1 MLLNSLDWGFMIA
14 FFFLSLAIGLAVSRK
29 AGRSAEDYFVSG
41 RSMPW
46 WLLGISMVATTFS
59 TDTPNLVTDIVRTH
73 GVAGNWVWFAFL
85 ITGMVTVFV
94 YARLW
99 KRSGVLTDIEFYE
112 LRYSGKI
119 AAFLRGFRA
128 LYLGLLFNIVIMA
141 SVTLAAIKIGGVLLG
156 ISPLATV
163 VIAGS
168 IVVLYSMLGGL
179 TGVLITDFFQFI
191 IAMFGAFAV
200 AVYAVKLPQVGGLH
214 RLLTHP
220 IVRERV
226 SLLPNFSDP
235 NTLMAIFVIPL
246 AVQWWAAWYPGA
258 EPGGGGYIAQRM
270 FAAKNEDHAIGA
282 TFLFNVTHYALRPW
296 PWIIV
301 ALASMLVFPDLGA
314 LKKAFPHVDPSIIRN
329 DMAYPAM
336 VSFLPHGLL
345 GLVVTSLT
353 AAYMSTISTHL
364 NWGASYIV
372 NDFYKRFIKPEASE
386 RELVFVGRVSTLLL
400 MVVAGAFALFLNN
413 ALQAFHLILQIGA
426 GTGLLFLLRWF
437 WWRINAVSE
446 LTAMVVSFLVAVFF
460 SAYHRLQPWQEFT
473 IGVAIT
479 TGAWILATYL
489 SRPTDQETLLKFY
502 ERVRPG
508 GPGWRGFLKKLGR
521 EELARRDW
529 EVPSSLLNI
538 FLGCVF
544 VYSFLFSVGLW
555 LTGNQVAGLIVSA
568 LAVFSAWF
576 LARNWKVRVKT

>member
-1 MLLNSLDWGFMIA
+1 MLLNSLDWAFMVA
-14 FFFLSLAIGLAVSRK
+14 FFLLSLAIGLAVTKRAS
-29 AGRSAEDYFVSG
+29 RSAEDYFVSG

-85 ITGMVTVFV
+85 ITGMVTVFI
-94 YARLW
+94 YAKLW
-99 KRSGVLTDIEFYE
+99 KRSEVLTDIEFYE

-156 ISPLATV
+156 ISPFTTV

-179 TGVLITDFFQFI
+179 TGVLITDFFQFL

-214 RLLTHP
+214 RLLSHP
-220 IVRERV
+220 LIRERV

-235 NTLMAIFVIPL
+235 NALMAIFVIPL

-270 FAAKNEDHAIGA
+270 FAAKNEEHAVGA

-301 ALASMLVFPDLGA
+301 ALASILVFPDLAA
-314 LKKAFPHVDPSIIRN
+314 LRKAFPHVDPSIIRN

-372 NDFYKRFIKPEASE
+372 NDFYKRFVKPHASQ
-386 RELVFVGRVSTLLL
+386 RELVLVGRLSTLFL
-400 MVVAGAFALFLNN
+400 MILAGAFALFLSN

-446 LTAMVVSFLVAVFF
+446 LAAMVISFAVAVFF
-460 SAYHRLQPWQEFT
+460 SLYHRLQPWQEFT

-479 TGAWILATYL
+479 TAGWLLATYR
-489 SRPTDQETLLKFY
+489 SRPTDQEVLLKFY
-502 ERVRPG
+502 EKVRPG
-508 GPGWRGFLKKLGR
+508 GPGWRGFLKRVGR
-521 EELARRDW
+521 ENLAVRAWD
-529 EVPSSLLNI
+529 VPSNLVNV
-538 FLGCVF
+538 FFGCVF
-544 VYSFLFSVGLW
+544 VYSALFSVGLW
-555 LTGNQVAGLIVSA
+555 LTGKEIIAVLLSLLMLI
-568 LAVFSAWF
+568 SAWV
-576 LARNWKVRVKT
+576 LAKNWKATRA